1 MVRASGGSP
10 DLTRAS
16 VSNWADRGVS
26 AEGLRIT
33 AFPPAIAG
41 PILCATRFRGSLNGV
56 IAAMMPSGSREYH
69 PVRSSEPSY
78 ESKGMTSPAFLR
90 ASAAERR
97 SVLTARRTSF
107 RAWRI
112 VFPASDTIVCANSS
126 LRCSISVAAPSSI
139 FPRAWRDS
147 VRAFR
152 APTRA
157 VSIRDWLVVAS
168 VSETAPTTL
177 PS

>member
-1 MVRASGGSP
+1 MSS
-10 DLTRAS
+10 
-16 VSNWADRGVS
+16 WADRGVS
-26 AEGLRIT
+26 ADGLRIT

-41 PILCATRFRGSLNGV
+41 PILCATRLRGSLKGV
-56 IAAMMPSGSREYH
+56 MAAMMPRVSREYH

-78 ESKGMTSPAFLR
+78 ESKGMTSPAFRR

-97 SVLTARRTSF
+97 RVLTARSTSF

-112 VFPASDTIVCANSS
+112 AFPASDTIVSANSS
-126 LRCSISVAAPSSI
+126 LRCSICVAAPSSI
-139 FPRAWRDS
+139 FPRALRDS
-147 VRAFR
+147 ARAFR

-157 VSIRDWLVVAS
+157 VSITAMPSVAS